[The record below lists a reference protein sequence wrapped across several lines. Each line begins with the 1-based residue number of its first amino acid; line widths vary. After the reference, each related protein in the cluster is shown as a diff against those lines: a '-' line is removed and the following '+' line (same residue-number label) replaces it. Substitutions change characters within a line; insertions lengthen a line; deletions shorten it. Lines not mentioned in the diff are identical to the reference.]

1 MPPDLLTVANGA
13 VQSEASTNG
22 IVLERVGGVV
32 TMCDRPPPGGEP
44 LWRVS
49 RRPRTFVFTAGNSVW
64 GFGICRSVT
73 LAEMGQILAV
83 PDLLGRA
90 SVVSALNL
98 DGGSSTQFWARSG
111 DDVTSSSTLAVVA
124 NYLLLVHRAK

>member
-13 VQSEASTNG
+13 VQSEASANG

-49 RRPRTFVFTAGNSVW
+49 DETRD
-64 GFGICRSVT
+64 IRSS
-73 LAEMGQILAV
+73 
-83 PDLLGRA
+83 A
-90 SVVSALNL
+90 SRGHKMLQQA
-98 DGGSSTQFWARSG
+98 AP
-111 DDVTSSSTLAVVA
+111 A
-124 NYLLLVHRAK
+124 NYPA